1 MPSIEQ
7 HPLQIRQ
14 RPVQKAQSQKNT
26 ATVESQNTNLIARAN
41 SSSPKRAMET
51 ASVSHDE
58 EHQHAVIS
66 FADGAKVRRK
76 IGIIT
81 IFQSKSCYYNHF
93 SGKNLILRQL
103 LVDIPSSPN

>member
-1 MPSIEQ
+1 MLSGGNFNEGVPPIEQ

-14 RPVQKAQSQKNT
+14 RPVQKAQSQ
-26 ATVESQNTNLIARAN
+26 
-41 SSSPKRAMET
+41 KRAMET

-76 IGIIT
+76 SEVT
-81 IFQSKSCYYNHF
+81 KEKRYKKELPPH
-93 SGKNLILRQL
+93 SG
-103 LVDIPSSPN
+103 